1 MGEHLRDAY
10 AQRDVRAEYERTLRQ
25 RAGLEPVSPG
35 VTGDP
40 LVSRVLYAL
49 HDVGVRGRATAQDV
63 LDAAGGAGLD
73 EQQRE
78 LVLAAIA
85 PIPAPEPE
93 PPEPPEDEPAP

>member
-25 RAGLEPVSPG
+25 RAGLEPVYPG
-35 VTGDP
+35 VSGDP

-49 HDVGVRGRATAQDV
+49 HDLGVRGRATAQDV

-73 EQQRE
+73 EQQWE

-85 PIPAPEPE
+85 PIPAPELPE
-93 PPEPPEDEPAP
+93 PPESEE